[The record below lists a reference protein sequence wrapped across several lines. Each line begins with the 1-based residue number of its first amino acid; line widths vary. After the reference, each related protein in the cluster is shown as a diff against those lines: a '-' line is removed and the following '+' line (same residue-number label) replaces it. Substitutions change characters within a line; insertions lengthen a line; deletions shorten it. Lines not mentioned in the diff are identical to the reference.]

1 MTATDDAPEGWAPL
15 FRTSPFLDAIGPF
28 HQRESADGF
37 IVGLRIQPKHANARG
52 LAHGGVLMTL
62 ADIALGYR
70 SAFSVDPPASLTT
83 ASVTTDFA
91 GSAKVG
97 DWLEA
102 HVEVQKVGGR
112 LAFANAWLVVDG
124 QRIARASAVFARNS
138 GPRPEMAARSS
149 DAGSVAT
156 VAAPK

>member
-1 MTATDDAPEGWAPL
+1 MTAADDVPAGWTPL

-28 HQRESADGF
+28 YQRAEGDAF
-37 IVGLRIQPKHANARG
+37 VVGLRVQPKHANARG

-91 GSAKVG
+91 GSARVG

-112 LAFANAWLVVDG
+112 LAFANAWLVVAG
-124 QRIARASAVFARNS
+124 TRIARASAVFARNS
-138 GPRPEMAARSS
+138 GPRPEHAATGLSQK
-149 DAGSVAT
+149 V
-156 VAAPK
+156 P